1 MSDNKA
7 IYKTS
12 TEDIF
17 EDLKSVKILS
27 WILMFVVIFLS
38 MAERIKASTMISFPA
53 LFEITFILMIFK
65 GYIKS
70 LKNFNYGFW
79 GFSTVVFIFLLKS
92 LIVYSF
98 VDVNQFLLLMGILGL
113 TIFAVNS
120 FTMSS
125 PLYYPRV
132 QWWEYDYKYRADL
145 KIKINIENRTYS
157 ARLSDLRR
165 SQASIEAFEVFK
177 VGTPGKLIL
186 KYDEVTY
193 ELSFEIKSFKNI
205 ISGRPNRYGLKLDK
219 SNKSFGAI
227 KKIWSK
233 NKKVKLRS
241 KFK

>member
-1 MSDNKA
+1 LSKDKA
-7 IYKTS
+7 IYTAS
-12 TEDIF
+12 TEEIF
-17 EDLKSVKILS
+17 EDLKSVKVLS
-27 WILMFVVIFLS
+27 LVLMFVVLFLS
-38 MAERIKASTMISFPA
+38 MAERIKANTMISFPA
-53 LFEITFILMIFK
+53 LFEIVFILMIFK

-79 GFSTVVFIFLLKS
+79 GFSAVILIFIFKS
-92 LIVYSF
+92 LIVHSLVDYNQLF
-98 VDVNQFLLLMGILGL
+98 VLMGILGL
-113 TIFAVNS
+113 TIFTVNS
-120 FTMSS
+120 YTMSS
-125 PLYYPRV
+125 PIYYPRV

-145 KIKINIENRTYS
+145 KIKVNIENITYS

-177 VGTPGKLIL
+177 IGTPGKLIL

-193 ELSFEIKSFKNI
+193 ELNFEIKSFKNI
-205 ISGRPNRYGLKLDK
+205 INGRPNRYGLKLDK
-219 SNKSFGAI
+219 SNKSFSAI